1 MKITIGGK
9 VLEMA
14 QPQRISD
21 IIENKNRR
29 YICAKVNNQI
39 KDLNYIPEDNSIVE
53 LLDLSDVRAVKMYV
67 STLRYVIAMAIKRLW
82 PAARALFNYSISRS
96 IFCSISHFGHSF
108 GPENLKR
115 LENEVIKIIKD
126 DLPIH
131 DTLVSKE
138 EAMKIYKKQSF
149 YDKLEMIKNVPIEKI
164 PITECDGYY
173 DFLYD
178 YSLPSTGFITKFK
191 LRLYSPGFLIF
202 YPRSESKGEI
212 PDFNEEK
219 VFRDVLREANY
230 WSNIIKINTI
240 NQING
245 MVRNGRALEL
255 INICETRHNDQIAEI
270 GRKIFKEVE
279 RLRLICVAGPSSS
292 GKTTFTNRIRIELYA
307 RGIVPLMISMDDFY
321 FDDPSKYPLDE
332 KGRYDYEHL
341 NALDLELFDDVIFRL
356 IHGEEVALPKFNF
369 KTKKR
374 TFGKPIKI
382 DSRQPILIEGIHGL
396 DDAIC
401 PSIPLENKYKIFI
414 APLGQYR
421 VDDHTPISLSDMRL
435 VRRMVR
441 DRENRNT
448 PPEQTIASWQSVRA
462 GEFKWIY
469 RYQNNA
475 DVVFNSELA
484 YEPLVLAKHA
494 IPALKEIKPDS
505 QYYITARRL
514 LLLLEY
520 YESISDKWIPCNS
533 ILREFIGGSIFYTED
548 KR

>member
-9 VLEMA
+9 VLETA

-115 LENEVIKIIKD
+115 LENEVIKIIKE

-138 EAMKIYKKQSF
+138 EAMKIYKKQGF

-240 NQING
+240 NQINE

-270 GRKIFKEVE
+270 GRKISKEVE

-332 KGRYDYEHL
+332 KGKYDYEHL

>member
-1 MKITIGGK
+1 
-9 VLEMA
+9 
-14 QPQRISD
+14 
-21 IIENKNRR
+21 
-29 YICAKVNNQI
+29 
-39 KDLNYIPEDNSIVE
+39 
-53 LLDLSDVRAVKMYV
+53 
-67 STLRYVIAMAIKRLW
+67 
-82 PAARALFNYSISRS
+82 
-96 IFCSISHFGHSF
+96 
-108 GPENLKR
+108 
-115 LENEVIKIIKD
+115 
-126 DLPIH
+126 
-131 DTLVSKE
+131 
-138 EAMKIYKKQSF
+138 
-149 YDKLEMIKNVPIEKI
+149 
-164 PITECDGYY
+164 
-173 DFLYD
+173 
-178 YSLPSTGFITKFK
+178 
-191 LRLYSPGFLIF
+191 
-202 YPRSESKGEI
+202 
-212 PDFNEEK
+212 
-219 VFRDVLREANY
+219 
-230 WSNIIKINTI
+230 
-240 NQING
+240 
-245 MVRNGRALEL
+245 
-255 INICETRHNDQIAEI
+255 
-270 GRKIFKEVE
+270 
-279 RLRLICVAGPSSS
+279 
-292 GKTTFTNRIRIELYA
+292 
-307 RGIVPLMISMDDFY
+307 MISMDDFY